1 MVNEKSKFK
10 VESPSDSNETIT
22 TADLKYILDVNKK
35 AVEIYIEVDK
45 QNEKI
50 LETFEYFKEV
60 SEDVKDKL
68 AVLKTN
74 EANIERLLNNNSD
87 AHKDIQSELSN
98 FKETFSDFQVHNDK
112 MYEMV
117 SKVEKKIE
125 EIEKNLFRLVLLLGS
140 TGIGLIIS
148 IVSTYLKK

>member
-10 VESPSDSNETIT
+10 IESQAGSETIT

-60 SEDVKDKL
+60 SEDIKDKL

-74 EANIERLLNNNSD
+74 EANIEKMLGNNSD
-87 AHKDIQSELSN
+87 VHDDIQSELGE
-98 FKETFSDFQVHNDK
+98 FKETFSSFEVHHDK
-112 MYEMV
+112 MYEV
-117 SKVEKKIE
+117 VTKVEKKIE

-140 TGIGLIIS
+140 TGVGLIIS

>member
-1 MVNEKSKFK
+1 MVTDKNKFK
-10 VESPSDSNETIT
+10 IESQADSETIT

-60 SEDVKDKL
+60 AEDIKDKL
-68 AVLKTN
+68 GALKVS
-74 EANIERLLNNNSD
+74 EANMEKMLSNDSD
-87 AHKDIQSELSN
+87 VHDDIQSELGE
-98 FKETFSDFQVHNDK
+98 FKDTFSSFEVHNDK
-112 MYEMV
+112 MYEV
-117 SKVEKKIE
+117 VTKVEKKIE

-140 TGIGLIIS
+140 TGVGLIIS

>member
-10 VESPSDSNETIT
+10 VEGPSDSNETIT

-60 SEDVKDKL
+60 SEDIKEKL
-68 AVLKTN
+68 SALKSN
-74 EANIERLLNNNSD
+74 EANLERLLNNNTD
-87 AHKDIQSELSN
+87 VHEEIQSELSN
-98 FKETFSDFQVHNDK
+98 FKDTFVSFEVHNDK

-140 TGIGLIIS
+140 TGVGLIIS